1 MDQRWQKREQQQLKI
16 DNWSLSHP
24 KMKHNFFEYRYS
36 LQFISL
42 LERNYWLLLLLQSIL
57 TSFNFSDNSPRIW
70 SSLKNLPWYLCSKY
84 SVILARISR
93 GSFRYTMYSS
103 TCFTYFDKKK
113 SICSRKCSIV
123 FVTSCPNRNKS
134 YQQRTLTFSRYCLLE
149 ESRLWMRFVAWPR
162 NIA

>member
-24 KMKHNFFEYRYS
+24 KMKFFRTYIFSTNHFVITCNF
-36 LQFISL
+36 
-42 LERNYWLLLLLQSIL
+42 WLLLLLQSIL

-103 TCFTYFDKKK
+103 TCFTYFDKKVNLFK
-113 SICSRKCSIV
+113 KMFNN
-123 FVTSCPNRNKS
+123 FVTSCPNRNKA
-134 YQQRTLTFSRYCLLE
+134 YQHRTLTFSRYCLLE
-149 ESRLWMRFVAWPR
+149 ESRLWIRFVAWPR